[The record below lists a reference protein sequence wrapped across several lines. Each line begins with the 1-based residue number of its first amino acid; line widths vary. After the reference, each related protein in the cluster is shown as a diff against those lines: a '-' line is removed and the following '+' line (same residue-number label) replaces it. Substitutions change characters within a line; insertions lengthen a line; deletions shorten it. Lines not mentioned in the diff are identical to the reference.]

1 MTGKGKGWRK
11 VKLPQPYF
19 FLDRELSL
27 IVLKLGQILSNL
39 KKFEKVNKFFETEV
53 TFYTNFYIY
62 QHFLRKLLLVFVRLQ
77 TFEFYF
83 FFAFWLF
90 LRVSMSSPKK
100 HFHFR
105 NIYFILAW
113 KGLKAIKSK
122 YIYFSLPT
130 SHKSAIKSNPL
141 MQLDSIF
148 YKTVNK
154 NKLRVW
160 KFQSVNCNWSGSG
173 MGGFILLSLFSSVFE
188 RARKHQLSSIYNT
201 KLTSKI
207 NKITTSFI

>member
-1 MTGKGKGWRK
+1 MKPKWHFILTSTYISIFWGNFC
-11 VKLPQPYF
+11 L
-19 FLDRELSL
+19 FLLD
-27 IVLKLGQILSNL
+27 
-39 KKFEKVNKFFETEV
+39 
-53 TFYTNFYIY
+53 Y
-62 QHFLRKLLLVFVRLQ
+62 KLLSSIFSLLFGFFCEFQCLLQ
-77 TFEFYF
+77 KNTFILGIF
-83 FFAFWLF
+83 
-90 LRVSMSSPKK
+90 
-100 HFHFR
+100 
-105 NIYFILAW
+105 YFILAW
-113 KGLKAIKSK
+113 KSLKAIKSK
-122 YIYFSLPT
+122 CIYFSLPT

-160 KFQSVNCNWSGSG
+160 KLQSVNCNWSGSG

-201 KLTSKI
+201 KLTSNI

>member
-39 KKFEKVNKFFETEV
+39 QNFEKVNKFFETEV

-105 NIYFILAW
+105 NILLYFGLE
-113 KGLKAIKSK
+113 GLK
-122 YIYFSLPT
+122 
-130 SHKSAIKSNPL
+130 SHKIEMYIFFSTHLPQICNKSNPL

-201 KLTSKI
+201 KLTSNI